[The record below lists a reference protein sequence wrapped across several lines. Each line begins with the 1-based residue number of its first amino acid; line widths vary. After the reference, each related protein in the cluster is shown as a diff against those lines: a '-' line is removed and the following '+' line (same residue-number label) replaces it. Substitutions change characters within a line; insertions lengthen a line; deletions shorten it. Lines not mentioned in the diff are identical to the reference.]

1 MGQFLISGLATG
13 SSYALV
19 AVALVLVWKAT
30 GVLNFAQAEIG
41 LFGAFVAW
49 FAIESTGANYYVA
62 VVGGMIAAA
71 VLAMVLERAVVRPIM
86 GESHFAMLI
95 MTIGLYV
102 TVNSLTTLIWGS
114 AGQTIPS
121 PLHGTLH
128 LGPTLVA
135 DVNQIAAI
143 VVGAALTLGL
153 TVFFRS
159 RWGVQM
165 RAIAEDRVTPRLLG
179 VSMGRVVAASWALGA
194 LLATVAL
201 LFQTQATLLNNTAA
215 ADLIVKATVAAT
227 IGGFASVSGAYF
239 GGLALGVVETLAGGY
254 ISSGDQS
261 AVALVLV
268 VLILLVRPE
277 GIFTRGRARQV

>member
-13 SSYALV
+13 SSYALD

-71 VLAMVLERAVVRPIM
+71 VLAMVLERTVVRPIM

-121 PLHGTLH
+121 PLHGTVH
-128 LGPTLVA
+128 LGATLVA

>member
-71 VLAMVLERAVVRPIM
+71 VLAMVLERTVVRPIM

-121 PLHGTLH
+121 PLHGTVH

-153 TVFFRS
+153 TAFFRS

-215 ADLIVKATVAAT
+215 TDLIVKATVAAT

>member
-13 SSYALV
+13 SAYALV

-41 LFGAFVAW
+41 LFGTFIAW
-49 FAIESTGANYYVA
+49 FAIDAAGANYYL
-62 VVGGMIAAA
+62 VVLGGMLGAAI
-71 VLAMVLERAVVRPIM
+71 LAMILERLVVRPIL

-114 AGQTIPS
+114 AGRTIPS
-121 PLHGTLH
+121 PLHGTVH
-128 LGPTLVA
+128 IGPSLVA

-143 VVGAALTLGL
+143 IVGAALTFGL
-153 TVFFRS
+153 TLFFRTS
-159 RWGVQM
+159 WGVHM
-165 RAIAEDRVTPRLLG
+165 RAIAEDRITPRLLG
-179 VSMGRVVAASWALGA
+179 VRMGRVVAGSWALGA

-215 ADLIVKATVAAT
+215 VDLIVKATVAAT

-239 GGLALGVVETLAGGY
+239 GGLALGVIETLAGGY
-254 ISSGDQS
+254 ISSGSQS

-277 GIFTRGRARQV
+277 GIFSRGRARQV

>member
-71 VLAMVLERAVVRPIM
+71 VLAMVLERTVVRPIM

-121 PLHGTLH
+121 PLHGTVH

-153 TVFFRS
+153 TAFFRS

-215 ADLIVKATVAAT
+215 TDLIVKATVAAT

-277 GIFTRGRARQV
+277 GIFTRGRARHV